1 VNTHLLDPSLLS
13 STTRVDVRPQGRLPV
28 RTLKSEDILRGS
40 KEVVI
45 EHAGAIYRLK
55 LTRQNKLILNK

>member
-1 VNTHLLDPSLLS
+1 MNTHLTLDHSLLS
-13 STTRVDVRPQGRLPV
+13 SSRPDTRSQARLPV
-28 RTLKSEDILRGS
+28 RSLRSEELLRGS

>member
-1 VNTHLLDPSLLS
+1 MPTQS
-13 STTRVDVRPQGRLPV
+13 RPDAGGKGHTSV

-45 EHAGAIYRLK
+45 EHAGTVYRLK

>member
-1 VNTHLLDPSLLS
+1 MNTHLLDQSLLP
-13 STTRVDVRPQGRLPV
+13 TKRADARPQGRLQVP
-28 RTLKSEDILRGS
+28 TLKSEDILRGS

>member
-1 VNTHLLDPSLLS
+1 MSAHIPLDHSLPTQS
-13 STTRVDVRPQGRLPV
+13 RPDAGGKWHTSV

-45 EHAGAIYRLK
+45 EHAGTVYRLK

>member
-1 VNTHLLDPSLLS
+1 MNTYLLDHSLLS
-13 STTRVDVRPQGRLPV
+13 STRADSRPQGRLQV

-45 EHAGAIYRLK
+45 EHAGAVYRLK

>member
-1 VNTHLLDPSLLS
+1 VNTHLPLDHSLLTS
-13 STTRVDVRPQGRLPV
+13 SRPDARSQGRLPV
-28 RTLKSEDILRGS
+28 RTLRSEELLRGS

-45 EHAGAIYRLK
+45 EHAGAVYRLK